1 MYQLYQT
8 ISSGDIKT
16 HPNAAFEMAK
26 DEPVVVISKST
37 PKAVIVSPEQWNK
50 MAAELKRLQQFQKTS
65 LLSQEFKQMKE
76 GIEGEDYLDITN
88 LTHEELM
95 KVVQTY
101 VNTHHA

>member
-26 DEPVVVISKST
+26 DDPVVVISKST
-37 PKAVIVSPEQWNK
+37 PKAVIVSPEYWNK
-50 MAAELKRLQQFQKTS
+50 IAAELERLRQFQKAS

-76 GIEGEDYLDITN
+76 GVEGENYLDITN
-88 LTHEELM
+88 MSHEELM
-95 KVVQTY
+95 KTVQTY
-101 VNTHHA
+101 VDTHHT